1 MSNSSL
7 VQYKRLIGNYSSRQ
21 GNKIDRIVIHH
32 TAGVMSLETLG
43 NVFLS
48 REGSATYG
56 IGSDGRIGQ
65 YVDESNRPWTTS
77 SWEIDKRAVTIEVS
91 NSENGGSWPV
101 SDYVLR
107 RLIELV
113 ADICKRNGIN
123 KLYFDGTIAGSN
135 LHMHKW
141 YAATACPGPYLGAKF
156 PYIVEQVNKKLAAS
170 DTPAAVTDVLYRVQV
185 GAFKE
190 KANAQA
196 LENKLKADGYGTY
209 LVNVNGLYKVQT
221 GAFKI
226 RSNAD
231 NTAAILKASGYA
243 VYVTTAANVPASES
257 FSVGD
262 QVVPVNLVSTSG
274 VKLTQYDNVYYIS
287 EISGDKAVLQAQRQ
301 SKRITWAEMFLKDI
315 KRA

>member
-7 VQYKRLIGNYSSRQ
+7 VQYKRLIGNCSSRQ

-32 TAGVMSLETLG
+32 CAGVLSLETLG
-43 NVFLS
+43 NVLLS
-48 REGSATYG
+48 RKGSCTYG

-65 YVDESNRPWTTS
+65 YVDESMRPWTTS
-77 SWEIDKRAVTIEVS
+77 SWEIDKRAITIEVS

-101 SDYVLR
+101 SDYVMR

-113 ADICKRNGIN
+113 TDICKRNGIK
-123 KLYFDGTIAGSN
+123 KLYFDGTKAGSN

-156 PYIVEQVNKKLAAS
+156 PYIVEQVNKKLAGS
-170 DTPAAVTDVLYRVQV
+170 DTPAADVLYRVQV

-196 LENKLKADGYGTY
+196 LEKKLKADGYSTY
-209 LVNVNGLYKVQT
+209 LVNVGGLWKVQT

-226 RSNAD
+226 KSNAN
-231 NTAAILKASGYA
+231 NTAAVLKAAGYD
-243 VYVTTAANVPASES
+243 VYVTTASNGSSAES
-257 FSVGD
+257 FKVGD
-262 QVVPVNLVSTSG
+262 QVVPVNLVNTSG
-274 VKLTQYDNVYYIS
+274 VRLTQYDNVYYIS
-287 EISGDKAVLQAQRQ
+287 EINGDKAVLQAER
-301 SKRITWAEMFLKDI
+301 SGKRITWAEMYLKDI
-315 KRA
+315 KKA